1 MIIADLR
8 GKKKKSKDGDGKD
21 FGKDEDNGKI
31 GSWLVYDIV
40 NEKRNRVGKNTDC
53 GDTSKAENEFG
64 VEDRANIDPQNQAH
78 DQIETTDKDSTCN
91 EQALVNDAD
100 DNSLIRVVF
109 DDRAQRG
116 TWLWD
121 RQYLIS
127 IRQEYGNEYQ
137 GDQEG

>member
-1 MIIADLR
+1 MIIANLR
-8 GKKKKSKDGDGKD
+8 GQEKKSNDGDVED

-31 GSWLVYDIV
+31 GSGLVYDIV
-40 NEKRNRVGKNTDC
+40 NEKRNRIGENTDC
-53 GDTSKAENEFG
+53 GDTSEAENEFG
-64 VEDRANIDPQNQAH
+64 VEDSANIDPQNQAH

-116 TWLWD
+116 TWL
-121 RQYLIS
+121 
-127 IRQEYGNEYQ
+127 
-137 GDQEG
+137 